1 LPPASSAGAGLDPTR
16 GRCPLGSRQ
25 GRALGTRSFG
35 RVREWRCGA
44 GPLLGRRAENRTSL
58 GGAVWPAIQTGRCND
73 LLKLDW
79 RGRLVG
85 PLSER

>member
-1 LPPASSAGAGLDPTR
+1 
-16 GRCPLGSRQ
+16 
-25 GRALGTRSFG
+25 
-35 RVREWRCGA
+35 VREWRCGA